1 MCGGRVATKTC
12 IKSPFVLR
20 TAAAKKTCTT
30 AFQTPTNMHIH
41 HHTSHAASAS
51 GALDDAADGARA
63 APVARAPAAEL
74 PIARAVQLLELEVP
88 ARGRG
93 AREGRAAA
101 AAARRQQLRVSAGRS
116 HLRRRRRRRRG
127 RRPARAHGSRRG

>member
-12 IKSPFVLR
+12 IKSTFVLR

-63 APVARAPAAEL
+63 VPVARAPAAKL
-74 PIARAVQLLELEVP
+74 CTAHAVQVVALEVP
-88 ARGRG
+88 AKGRG
-93 AREGRAAA
+93 ASEGRAAA
-101 AAARRQQLRVSAGRS
+101 AAGWQQQPRLSAR
-116 HLRRRRRRRRG
+116 
-127 RRPARAHGSRRG
+127 

>member
-12 IKSPFVLR
+12 IKSTFVLR

-41 HHTSHAASAS
+41 HHTSHAASAG
-51 GALDDAADGARA
+51 GALDDAADGASA

-74 PIARAVQLLELEVP
+74 PVARAVQVVELQVP
-88 ARGRG
+88 ATQGG
-93 AREGRAAA
+93 ARM
-101 AAARRQQLRVSAGRS
+101 
-116 HLRRRRRRRRG
+116 
-127 RRPARAHGSRRG
+127 

>member
-1 MCGGRVATKTC
+1 MRRASCHEDVYQKPVRSTHGRGE
-12 IKSPFVLR
+12 
-20 TAAAKKTCTT
+20 KKCTT

-74 PIARAVQLLELEVP
+74 PIARAVQVLELEVP

-101 AAARRQQLRVSAGRS
+101 AAARRQQLRLSASRGRS
-116 HLRRRRRRRRG
+116 SG
-127 RRPARAHGSRRG
+127 R

>member
-12 IKSPFVLR
+12 IKSTFVLR
-20 TAAAKKTCTT
+20 MAAAKKTCTT

-74 PIARAVQLLELEVP
+74 CTAHAVQVVALEVP
-88 ARGRG
+88 AKGRG
-93 AREGRAAA
+93 ASEGRAAA
-101 AAARRQQLRVSAGRS
+101 AAGWQQQPRVSASRGHSWRP
-116 HLRRRRRRRRG
+116 RRRWRG
-127 RRPARAHGSRRG
+127 RRPARARGTR